1 MLSQSRLKPST
12 TVVAAASAAPPRV
25 AGGGVCGGTVCDA
38 MLRMTVRCTLAGGVG
53 PQVHN
58 L

>member
-12 TVVAAASAAPPRV
+12 TVVAAASAA
-25 AGGGVCGGTVCDA
+25 AGGGVCGGTAVCDA
-38 MLRMTVRCTLAGGVG
+38 MLRMTGRCTLAGGVG

>member
-12 TVVAAASAAPPRV
+12 TVVAAASAA

-38 MLRMTVRCTLAGGVG
+38 MLRMTGHCTLAGGVG